1 MQNPEITD
9 GNPFSDKVKINL
21 DVLGTLMLNCV
32 G

>member
-1 MQNPEITD
+1 MQNLEIID

-21 DVLGTLMLNCV
+21 DVLGTMMLNWV